1 MPKLGLCR
9 HSDGRNISSDLT
21 KVTIHTASP
30 RATQEI
36 NQLNISHIYGKMET
50 RGRRILSFLGR
61 TYYPLSPLFKSQ
73 FQLLDYSVTQQATTL
88 AHRRCAFMLNFI
100 HSVNGCFFF
109 FFSLAAAVVAVALAT
124 VAERR
129 LARCSCDRV

>member
-1 MPKLGLCR
+1 MPKLGLCH

-88 AHRRCAFMLNFI
+88 AHGRRAFMLNFI
-100 HSVNGCFFF
+100 HSVNGWFFF
-109 FFSLAAAVVAVALAT
+109 ISLAAAVVAVALAT